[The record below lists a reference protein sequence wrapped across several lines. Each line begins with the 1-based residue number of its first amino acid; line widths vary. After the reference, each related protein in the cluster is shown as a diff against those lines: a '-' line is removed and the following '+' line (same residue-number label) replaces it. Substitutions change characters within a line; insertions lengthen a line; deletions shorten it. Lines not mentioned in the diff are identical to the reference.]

1 MRIQTIAASL
11 LALGLLSP
19 AAFAANGNGACFQDQ
34 KDNAN
39 YVDCLSGNFNV
50 QADSYGAAVV
60 NPAPRDDVG
69 DFVDETLEEKNQRK

>member
-19 AAFAANGNGACFQDQ
+19 AAFAANGNCFQNQ

-39 YVDCLSGNFNV
+39 YVDCIGGDFNV
-50 QADSYGAAVV
+50 KSDSSYGAAVV
-60 NPAPRDDVG
+60 NPAPRDDIG
-69 DFVDETLEEKNQRK
+69 DFVDETLEEKNQR